1 MTAEFTFEAELF
13 EWDGP
18 QSWFFVSLPGDLAD
32 VIEEVHGEH
41 ARGFRSLRVEVGL
54 GEQVWR
60 TSIFPDSK
68 RGTYLL
74 PVKKEV
80 RRRAGVGDGDRV
92 EIELSVL

>member
-1 MTAEFTFEAELF
+1 MAAEFTFEAELF

-18 QSWFFVSLPGDLAD
+18 QSWFFVSLPHDLAD

-60 TSIFPDSK
+60 TSIFPDAK

-74 PVKKEV
+74 PVKKEI
-80 RRRAGVGDGDRV
+80 RRKAEVGEGDRV

>member
-1 MTAEFTFEAELF
+1 MTAEFTFEAQLF

-18 QSWFFVSLPGDLAD
+18 QSWFFVSLPEDLAD

-74 PVKKEV
+74 PIKKEI
-80 RRRAGVGDGDRV
+80 RRKASVGSGDRV
-92 EIELSVL
+92 EIGLSVL